1 MAHEWIFEVL
11 QDMRSYAQKNGLP
24 ALMAQIDEALRV
36 AQQEIGLSGT
46 GVASKD
52 SDDTDD

>member
-1 MAHEWIFEVL
+1 MAHEWILEVL
-11 QDMRSYAQKNGLP
+11 QDMRSYSQKNGLP

-36 AQQEIGLSGT
+36 AQQEIGLSGPAT
-46 GVASKD
+46 ASED

>member
-11 QDMRSYAQKNGLP
+11 QDIRSYSQKNGLP
-24 ALMAQIDEALRV
+24 ALMAQMDEALRV
-36 AQQEIGLSGT
+36 AQQEIGVSGT
-46 GVASKD
+46 GIASKD